1 VRDGA
6 VVLHIGCRMTA
17 RRNPSERKPESRRT
31 LPAATAAT
39 RLERIAAF
47 SDARFVR
54 SVVDEEGLPEMTGV
68 EIAFVGRSNS
78 GKSSSINKFVG
89 QTKLA
94 YASKMP
100 GRTRELNFF
109 ALRGGGYLVDLPGYG
124 FARTPRDK
132 QRVWTGMIEMYL
144 RTRTALRGI
153 VLLSD
158 VRHAPSDL
166 DIEFVS
172 WLNRENES
180 EIPRPPILW
189 LLNKA
194 DKLTQSERMKIE
206 REARS
211 KMAEYLR
218 ENDHLILFSAHS
230 GLGMK
235 HCATVFDSWLTAAPD
250 ATATAIASPDAISA
264 TTDDS
269 Q

>member
-1 VRDGA
+1 
-6 VVLHIGCRMTA
+6 MSA
-17 RRNPSERKPESRRT
+17 RRNPTERKPTSKRT
-31 LPAATAAT
+31 LPADAANT

-47 SDARFVR
+47 AEAQFVR
-54 SVVDEEGLPEMTGV
+54 SVVDEEGLPPITGP
-68 EIAFVGRSNS
+68 EIAFVGRSNA

-109 ALRGGGYLVDLPGYG
+109 SLRGGGHLVDLPGYG

-158 VRHAPSDL
+158 VRHAPSVL

-172 WLNRENES
+172 WLNREGES
-180 EIPRPPILW
+180 EIARPSVLW

-206 REARS
+206 RDTRTQMSEL
-211 KMAEYLR
+211 LR
-218 ENDHLILFSAHS
+218 EGDSLILFSAHS

-235 HCATVFDSWLTAAPD
+235 HCSTVFDSWLAPVASETVPAPD
-250 ATATAIASPDAISA
+250 GSAASEVV
-264 TTDDS
+264 TDEHA

>member
-1 VRDGA
+1 MPHASAKSPSPR
-6 VVLHIGCRMTA
+6 TQPA
-17 RRNPSERKPESRRT
+17 RI
-31 LPAATAAT
+31 
-39 RLERIAAF
+39 ERIAEF
-47 SDARFVR
+47 SSATFVK
-54 SVVDEEGLPEMTGV
+54 SVVDAEGFPEETGP
-68 EIAFVGRSNS
+68 EIAFVGRSNA

-132 QRVWTGMIEMYL
+132 QRVWIGVIETYL
-144 RTRTALRGI
+144 RTRAALRGV

-158 VRHAPSDL
+158 VRHAPNEL
-166 DIEFVS
+166 DVEFVD
-172 WLNRENES
+172 WLNREATEAL
-180 EIPRPPILW
+180 PRPPILW

-206 REARS
+206 RDARAS
-211 KMAEYLR
+211 MQPLLHEGDQLV
-218 ENDHLILFSAHS
+218 LFSAHS

-235 HCATVFDSWLTAAPD
+235 HCANVFHEWCSPEL
-250 ATATAIASPDAISA
+250 ASEANAS
-264 TTDDS
+264 
-269 Q
+269 